1 MLHQVAQAIAP
12 TLPLS
17 QSIREW
23 HQISAEL
30 ADPTRRRTPQ
40 LAAYFD

>member
-1 MLHQVAQAIAP
+1 MVVAGEGGRCQGQASEH
-12 TLPLS
+12 LG
-17 QSIREW
+17 QW

-30 ADPTRRRTPQ
+30 ADPTRGRTPQ